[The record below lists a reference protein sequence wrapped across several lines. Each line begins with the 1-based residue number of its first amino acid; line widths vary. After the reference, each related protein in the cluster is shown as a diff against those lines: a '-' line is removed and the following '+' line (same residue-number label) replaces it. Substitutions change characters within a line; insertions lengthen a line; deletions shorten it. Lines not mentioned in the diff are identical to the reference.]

1 MSAALAIRTTLPV
14 YGREMS
20 ENVKKPLLAACRHL
34 LHPLVR
40 ILLRHGVSYGEF
52 SDSVRGAY
60 LDIAA
65 AELIPPGRPQSD
77 ARLGILTG
85 ISKEEVHR
93 IRAMDASDDSEVGLN
108 RIARVLQGWC
118 QDPQYLGPY
127 GLPLEIPFEGDGISF
142 EQLVKNYADD
152 VSPRAL
158 LDELLRVNAA
168 RETDD
173 GYVRL
178 LNRTYVPTPLDPVG
192 LERLGNVVN
201 YFIDTVD
208 FNLQKKRQG
217 EGRFERY
224 AITMEGLSP
233 TKFQAFDELIREKG
247 QELLEILDD
256 WLGQNETKGGHKLPP
271 SESIRTGVGIF
282 HFIEKNPGIH
292 DDLDFVVK
300 TGAAGTQSPAN
311 IKGEQHDRED

>member
-1 MSAALAIRTTLPV
+1 MSAALAIWSAPPANGL
-14 YGREMS
+14 GMS

-40 ILLRHGVSYGEF
+40 ILLRQGVSYGEF
-52 SDSVRGAY
+52 ADAVRAAY
-60 LDIAA
+60 LDIASA
-65 AELIPPGRPQSD
+65 DLVPAGRPLTDS
-77 ARLGILTG
+77 RLAILTG
-85 ISKEEVHR
+85 ITKEEVHR
-93 IRAMDASDDSEVGLN
+93 IRAMDEADGSEVGLN

-118 QDPQYLGPY
+118 QDPEYLGPY
-127 GLPLEIPFEGDGISF
+127 GLPLEIPFLGDGISF
-142 EQLVKNYADD
+142 EQLVSTYADD
-152 VSPRAL
+152 VTPRAL

-168 RETDD
+168 IETDD

-178 LNRTYVPTPLDPVG
+178 LNRTYVPSPLDPVG

-224 AITMEGLSP
+224 AITMEGLSNSG
-233 TKFQAFDELIREKG
+233 FQAFDSLIREKG

-256 WLGQNETKGGHKLPP
+256 WLGQNEIKGGHKLPP
-271 SESIRTGVGIF
+271 NESIRTGVGIF
-282 HFIEKNPGIH
+282 HFIEKDPQVG
-292 DDLDFVVK
+292 DPAGEDVPV
-300 TGAAGTQSPAN
+300 AAAPRQSSAPN
-311 IKGEQHDRED
+311 NRLQNEGE

>member
-1 MSAALAIRTTLPV
+1 
-14 YGREMS
+14 
-20 ENVKKPLLAACRHL
+20 
-34 LHPLVR
+34 
-40 ILLRHGVSYGEF
+40 LRHGVSYGEF

-60 LDIAA
+60 IDIAK
-65 AELIPPGRPQSD
+65 AELIPPGRPHSD
-77 ARLGILTG
+77 ARLAILTG

-93 IRAMDASDDSEVGLN
+93 VRAMDEEDDSEVGLN

-118 QDPQYLGPY
+118 QDPAYLGPY
-127 GLPLEIPFEGDGISF
+127 GLPLEIPFEGDGLSF
-142 EQLVKNYADD
+142 EQLVKTYTDSTN
-152 VSPRAL
+152 PRAL

-178 LNRTYVPTPLDPVG
+178 INRTYVPTPLDPVG

-208 FNLQKKRQG
+208 FNLQKKKQG
-217 EGRFERY
+217 AGRFERY

-233 TKFQAFDELIREKG
+233 SKFAAFDELIREKG

-256 WLGQNETKGGHKLPP
+256 WLGQNEIKGGHKLPP
-271 SESIRTGVGIF
+271 TESIRTGVGIF
-282 HFIEKNPGIH
+282 HFIEKNPGTH
-292 DDLDFVVK
+292 EELDLVVMS
-300 TGAAGTQSPAN
+300 GTADGTPSVDE
-311 IKGEQHDRED
+311 KRGTT

>member
-1 MSAALAIRTTLPV
+1 MSAALAIRTAPPLNGP
-14 YGREMS
+14 GMS
-20 ENVKKPLLAACRHL
+20 ETVKKPLLAACRHL

-60 LDIAA
+60 LDIAR
-65 AELIPPGRPQSD
+65 AELVPPGRPHTDS
-77 ARLGILTG
+77 RLSILTG
-85 ISKEEVHR
+85 ITKEEVHR
-93 IRAMDASDDSEVGLN
+93 IRALDEKDESEVGLN
-108 RIARVLQGWC
+108 RIARVLQGWS
-118 QDPQYLGPY
+118 QDPEYLGPY
-127 GLPLEIPFEGDGISF
+127 GLPLEIPLLGDGISF
-142 EQLVKNYADD
+142 EQLVKTYADD
-152 VSPRAL
+152 VTPRAL
-158 LDELLRVNAA
+158 LEELVRVNAA
-168 RETDD
+168 LETDD

-178 LNRTYVPTPLDPVG
+178 LNRTYLPTPLDPVG

-208 FNLQKKRQG
+208 FNLQKKKQG

-233 TKFQAFDELIREKG
+233 SAFQAFDELIREKG

-271 SESIRTGVGIF
+271 TQSIRTGVGIF
-282 HFIEKNPGIH
+282 HFIEKDPAINDEIEM
-292 DDLDFVVK
+292 VVSNHTVDRLATSTEK
-300 TGAAGTQSPAN
+300 
-311 IKGEQHDRED
+311 KGN

>member
-1 MSAALAIRTTLPV
+1 
-14 YGREMS
+14 MS
-20 ENVKKPLLAACRHL
+20 ETVKKPLLAACRHL

-60 LDIAA
+60 LDIAR
-65 AELIPPGRPQSD
+65 AELVPPGRPHTDS
-77 ARLGILTG
+77 RLSILTG
-85 ISKEEVHR
+85 ITKEEVHR
-93 IRAMDASDDSEVGLN
+93 IRALDEKDESEVGLN
-108 RIARVLQGWC
+108 RIARVLQGWS
-118 QDPQYLGPY
+118 QDPEYLGPY
-127 GLPLEIPFEGDGISF
+127 GLPLEIPLLGDGISF
-142 EQLVKNYADD
+142 EQLVKTYADD
-152 VSPRAL
+152 VTPRAL
-158 LDELLRVNAA
+158 LEELVRVNAA
-168 RETDD
+168 LETDD

-178 LNRTYVPTPLDPVG
+178 LNRTYLPTPLDPVG

-208 FNLQKKRQG
+208 FNLQKKKQG

-233 TKFQAFDELIREKG
+233 LAFQAFDELIREKG

-271 SESIRTGVGIF
+271 TQSIRTGVGIF
-282 HFIEKNPGIH
+282 HFIEKDPAINDEIEM
-292 DDLDFVVK
+292 VVSNHTVDRLATSTEK
-300 TGAAGTQSPAN
+300 
-311 IKGEQHDRED
+311 KGN

>member
-1 MSAALAIRTTLPV
+1 MSAALAIWDEPSE
-14 YGREMS
+14 YGLGMS
-20 ENVKKPLLAACRHL
+20 ESVKKPLLAACRHL
-34 LHPLVR
+34 LHPLIR

-60 LDIAA
+60 IDIAK
-65 AELIPPGRPQSD
+65 AELIPPGRPHSD
-77 ARLGILTG
+77 SRLAILTG

-93 IRAMDASDDSEVGLN
+93 VRALDESDDSEVGLN

-118 QDPQYLGPY
+118 QDPAYLGPY
-127 GLPLEIPFEGDGISF
+127 GLPLEIPLEGDGISF
-142 EQLVKNYADD
+142 EQLVKTYTDSTN
-152 VSPRAL
+152 PRAL

-208 FNLQKKRQG
+208 FNLQKKKQG
-217 EGRFERY
+217 AGRFERY

-233 TKFQAFDELIREKG
+233 AKFQAFDELIREKG

-256 WLGQNETKGGHKLPP
+256 WLGQNEIKGGHKLPP
-271 SESIRTGVGIF
+271 TESLRTGVGIF
-282 HFIEKNPGIH
+282 HFIEKNPGTHEEI
-292 DDLDFVVK
+292 DLIVMS
-300 TGAAGTQSPAN
+300 GAADSHPSAN
-311 IKGEQHDRED
+311 DKRGST

>member
-1 MSAALAIRTTLPV
+1 MSAALAISSEPPFL
-14 YGREMS
+14 GLGMS

-60 LDIAA
+60 IDIAQN
-65 AELIPPGRPQSD
+65 ELVPPDRPQTE
-77 ARLGILTG
+77 ARIAILTG
-85 ISKEEVHR
+85 LTKREVLR
-93 IRAMDASDDSEVGLN
+93 IRNLDGENDDGVGLN
-108 RIARVLQGWC
+108 RIARVLQGWS

-127 GLPLEIPFEGDGISF
+127 GLPLEVPFEGATMSF
-142 EQLVKNYADD
+142 EDLVRKYAGD
-152 VSPRAL
+152 VPARAL
-158 LDELLRVNAA
+158 LEELVRVNAA
-168 RETDD
+168 IEMDD

-178 LNRTYVPTPLDPVG
+178 LNRTYLPSPLDPVG

-224 AITMEGLSP
+224 AMTMEGLSP
-233 TKFQAFDELIREKG
+233 QAFQMFDELIREKG
-247 QELLEILDD
+247 QELLEVLDD
-256 WLGQNETKGGHKLPP
+256 WLGQNETKGGHKLPS
-271 SESIRTGVGIF
+271 SEAIKTGVGIF
-282 HFIEKNPGIH
+282 HFIEKSPSPPK
-292 DDLDFVVK
+292 DEQSDFE
-300 TGAAGTQSPAN
+300 N
-311 IKGEQHDRED
+311 

>member
-1 MSAALAIRTTLPV
+1 
-14 YGREMS
+14 MS

-60 LDIAA
+60 IDIAQN
-65 AELIPPGRPQSD
+65 ELVPPDRPQTE
-77 ARLGILTG
+77 ARIAILTG
-85 ISKEEVHR
+85 LTKREVLR
-93 IRAMDASDDSEVGLN
+93 IRNLDGENDDGVGLN
-108 RIARVLQGWC
+108 RIARVLQGWS

-127 GLPLEIPFEGDGISF
+127 GLPLEVPFEGATMSF
-142 EQLVKNYADD
+142 EDLVRKYAGD
-152 VSPRAL
+152 VPARAL
-158 LDELLRVNAA
+158 LEELVRVNAA
-168 RETDD
+168 IEMDD

-178 LNRTYVPTPLDPVG
+178 LNRTYLPSPLDPVG

-224 AITMEGLSP
+224 AMTMEGLSP
-233 TKFQAFDELIREKG
+233 QAFQMFDELIREKG
-247 QELLEILDD
+247 QELLEVLDD
-256 WLGQNETKGGHKLPP
+256 WLGQNETKGGHKLPS
-271 SESIRTGVGIF
+271 SEAIKTGVGIF
-282 HFIEKNPGIH
+282 HFIEKSPSPPK
-292 DDLDFVVK
+292 DEQSDFE
-300 TGAAGTQSPAN
+300 N
-311 IKGEQHDRED
+311 

>member
-1 MSAALAIRTTLPV
+1 
-14 YGREMS
+14 MS

-40 ILLRHGVSYGEF
+40 ILLRQGVSHGEF

-60 LDIAA
+60 IDIAQN
-65 AELIPPGRPQSD
+65 ELVPPGRPQTD
-77 ARLGILTG
+77 ARIAILTG
-85 ISKEEVHR
+85 LTKQEVAR
-93 IRAMDASDDSEVGLN
+93 IRKADADGEEPVGLN
-108 RIARVLQGWC
+108 RIARVLQGWS
-118 QDPQYLGPY
+118 QDPEYLGPY
-127 GLPLEIPFEGDGISF
+127 GLPLEVPFAGDIMSF
-142 EQLVKNYADD
+142 EDLVRRYAGD
-152 VSPRAL
+152 VSARAL
-158 LDELLRVNAA
+158 LEELVRVDAA
-168 RETDD
+168 LETED

-178 LNRTYVPTPLDPVG
+178 LNRTYLPSPLDPVG

-233 TKFQAFDELIREKG
+233 QDFQAFDELIREKG

-256 WLGQNETKGGHKLPP
+256 WLGQHEIKGGHELPP
-271 SESIRTGVGIF
+271 SDSIKTGVGIF
-282 HFIEKNPGIH
+282 HFIEK
-292 DDLDFVVK
+292 
-300 TGAAGTQSPAN
+300 SPAPVN
-311 IKGEQHDRED
+311 DDRFV

>member
-1 MSAALAIRTTLPV
+1 MSAALAIWPAPPANGL
-14 YGREMS
+14 GMS

-52 SDSVRGAY
+52 ADSVRGAY
-60 LDIAA
+60 IDIARA
-65 AELIPPGRPQSD
+65 DLIPPGRPHSD
-77 ARLGILTG
+77 ARLAILTG

-93 IRAMDASDDSEVGLN
+93 VRALDENDDSEVGLN
-108 RIARVLQGWC
+108 RIARVLQGWS
-118 QDPQYLGPY
+118 QDPAYLGPY
-127 GLPLEIPFEGDGISF
+127 GLPLEIPLEGDGISF
-142 EQLVKNYADD
+142 EQLVTTYADD

-208 FNLQKKRQG
+208 FNLQKKKQG

-233 TKFQAFDELIREKG
+233 SKFQAFDELVREKG

-256 WLGQNETKGGHKLPP
+256 WLGQNETKGGHRLPP
-271 SESIRTGVGIF
+271 LESIRTGVGIF
-282 HFIEKNPGIH
+282 HFIEKNPDIQ
-292 DDLDFVVK
+292 DEIEFVVK
-300 TGAAGTQSPAN
+300 SGTAGQDSPADN
-311 IKGEQHDRED
+311 K

>member
-1 MSAALAIRTTLPV
+1 MSAALALCNARAE
-14 YGREMS
+14 YGLGMS

-60 LDIAA
+60 IDIAK
-65 AELIPPGRPQSD
+65 AELIPPGRPHSD
-77 ARLGILTG
+77 ARLAILTG

-93 IRAMDASDDSEVGLN
+93 VRAMDEEEDSAVGLN

-118 QDPQYLGPY
+118 QDPAYLGPY
-127 GLPLEIPFEGDGISF
+127 GLPLEIPFEGDGLSF
-142 EQLVKNYADD
+142 EQLVKTYTDSTN
-152 VSPRAL
+152 PRAL

-178 LNRTYVPTPLDPVG
+178 INRTYVPTPLDPVG

-208 FNLQKKRQG
+208 FNLQKKKQG
-217 EGRFERY
+217 AGRFERY

-233 TKFQAFDELIREKG
+233 SKFAAFDELIREKG

-256 WLGQNETKGGHKLPP
+256 WLGQNEIKGGHKLPP
-271 SESIRTGVGIF
+271 TESIRTGVGIF
-282 HFIEKNPGIH
+282 HFIEKNPGTH
-292 DDLDFVVK
+292 EELDLVVM
-300 TGAAGTQSPAN
+300 TGTADGTPSADE
-311 IKGEQHDRED
+311 KRGTT

>member
-1 MSAALAIRTTLPV
+1 MSAALAIWNAPPERGL
-14 YGREMS
+14 GMS

-60 LDIAA
+60 LDIAK
-65 AELIPPGRPQSD
+65 AELIPPGRPHSD
-77 ARLGILTG
+77 ARLAILTG

-93 IRAMDASDDSEVGLN
+93 IRALDESEDSEVGLN

-118 QDPQYLGPY
+118 QDPAYLGPY
-127 GLPLEIPFEGDGISF
+127 GLPLEIPLEGDGISF
-142 EQLVKNYADD
+142 EQLVKTYTDSTN
-152 VSPRAL
+152 PRAL

-178 LNRTYVPTPLDPVG
+178 LNRTYLPTPLDPVG

-208 FNLQKKRQG
+208 FNLQKKKQG

-233 TKFQAFDELIREKG
+233 SKFQAFDELIREKG
-247 QELLEILDD
+247 QELLEIIDD
-256 WLGQNETKGGHKLPP
+256 WLGQNEIKGGHKLPTT
-271 SESIRTGVGIF
+271 ESIRTGVGIF
-282 HFIEKNPGIH
+282 HFIEKNPGTSEDI
-292 DDLDFVVK
+292 DLAVMS
-300 TGAAGTQSPAN
+300 GAAGENKPADDN
-311 IKGEQHDRED
+311 KGN